1 MQQRSLGET
10 AYTKLNNTMLYTILI
25 NSLLICATVIIHY
38 EVLYQLAVRLPN
50 VSILPRYKV
59 LLGVFVILIAHT
71 LEIWLFALAYFLLIN
86 IDGFGSLT
94 GNFNQS
100 LLDCSY
106 FSFTTYSTLGF
117 GDVEPTGYIRFLTG
131 LESLTG
137 LVMITWSASFLF
149 LEMQKYW
156 PKK

>member
-1 MQQRSLGET
+1 MLLT
-10 AYTKLNNTMLYTILI
+10 FIINTVLV
-25 NSLLICATVIIHY
+25 SVTVIIHY
-38 EVLYQLAVRLPN
+38 EVLYQLAKTLPD
-50 VSILPRYKV
+50 VPIQPRYRV
-59 LLGVFVILIAHT
+59 LIGVFTILCAHIV
-71 LEIWLFALAYFLLIN
+71 EIWLFAMAYYLMIS
-86 IDGFGSLT
+86 IDGFGTLT

-117 GDVEPTGYIRFLTG
+117 GDIEPTGHIRFLTG

-137 LVMITWSASFLF
+137 LVLITWSASFLF

-156 PKK
+156 PKR